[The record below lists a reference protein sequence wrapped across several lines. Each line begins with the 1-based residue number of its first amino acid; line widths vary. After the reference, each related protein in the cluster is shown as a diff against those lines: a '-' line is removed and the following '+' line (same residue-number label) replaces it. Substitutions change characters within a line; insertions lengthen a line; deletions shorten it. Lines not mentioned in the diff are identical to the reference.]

1 MVDTGKA
8 TALAAI
14 IGLAAMLGACG
25 TDDAVTVAPTP
36 PLGQQTVQSV
46 TPCLEQVVP
55 NTGGRRVVDLI
66 VPDTITIDLNAPSV
80 FPNGRRL
87 QDPVIDITLAVALL
101 DMRVHTPLTLHQIP
115 LNPPSNDRTF
125 ITTLPYLAPPQGTP
139 QLSGSDTAT
148 QFDFLN
154 NPPGD
159 YVRVDRMGMPAVS
172 PALIGPS
179 LRNTYNDAGPAE
191 DAAFVFASELT
202 TQLTTLTQVV
212 LDEFET
218 LRLTPCAATG

>member
-1 MVDTGKA
+1 
-8 TALAAI
+8 
-14 IGLAAMLGACG
+14 MLSACG

-46 TPCLEQVVP
+46 TPCLEQVIP
-55 NTGGRRVVDLI
+55 NTGGRRLVDLI
-66 VPDTITIDLNAPSV
+66 VPDTITVDLNAPSV

-87 QDPVIDITLAVALL
+87 QDPVVDYTLSVALL
-101 DMRVHTPLTLHQIP
+101 DMRVHTPMTLNQIP

-125 ITTLPYLAPPQGTP
+125 RTVFPYLAPPQGTP
-139 QLSGSDTAT
+139 PLSGSDTAA

-154 NPPGD
+154 NPRSD

-179 LRNTYNDAGPAE
+179 LRNAYNDAGPAE
-191 DAAFVFASELT
+191 DDAFVFASELT

-218 LRLTPCAATG
+218 MRLTPCAATG